1 MKRSDKG
8 PLVNKEPA
16 STKRI
21 PKLESLLRSEVGQLL
36 ERELELPAGALL
48 TITAVQVVS
57 DLSQARIGVSILP
70 QDKADKIFKSLLLSA
85 GTLQRLINGRL
96 RLYRVPK
103 LSFYL
108 DSSLEQADRLD
119 HLLDSLKPEM

>member
-8 PLVNKEPA
+8 PLVNKEQA

-48 TITAVQVVS
+48 TITAVQVLS

-85 GTLQRLINGRL
+85 GALQRLINGRL